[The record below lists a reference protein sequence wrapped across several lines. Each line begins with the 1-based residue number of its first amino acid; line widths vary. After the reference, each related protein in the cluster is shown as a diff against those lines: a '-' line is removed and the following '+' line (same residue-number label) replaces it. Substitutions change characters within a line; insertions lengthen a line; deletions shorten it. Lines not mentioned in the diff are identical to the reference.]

1 MSNIEAMNPYSNDLR
16 RRIVKTYES
25 GEHTL
30 AEVADLF
37 SVSLATVK
45 NFLRRH
51 RETGSPDALPHGGG
65 RQPALN
71 EKARL
76 FIRAALEQDNDLTLD
91 ELRRRLQAKHKLAVS
106 RPTLCRLLQ
115 ALDLPR
121 KKSRSTPLSAT
132 PRASSRPAPSTRKRS
147 SGSI

>member
-1 MSNIEAMNPYSNDLR
+1 MKPYSNDLR
-16 RRIVKTYES
+16 RRIVETYES
-25 GEHTL
+25 GEPTL

-45 NFLRRH
+45 NFLRRK
-51 RETGSPDALPHGGG
+51 RQTGSPDALPHAGG
-65 RQPALN
+65 RKPALN

-76 FIRAALEQDNDLTLD
+76 FLRQTLQQDNDLTLD
-91 ELRRRLQAKHKLAVS
+91 ELRQRLHAKHKQTVS

-121 KKSRSTPLSAT
+121 K
-132 PRASSRPAPSTRKRS
+132 
-147 SGSI
+147 

>member
-1 MSNIEAMNPYSNDLR
+1 MNPYSNDLR
-16 RRIVKTYES
+16 RRIVETYES

-51 RETGSPDALPHGGG
+51 RQTGSPDALPHAGG
-65 RQPALN
+65 RRPALN

-76 FIRAALEQDNDLTLD
+76 FIREALRQDNDLTLD
-91 ELRRRLQAKHKLAVS
+91 ELRRRLQARHKQTVS

-115 ALDLPR
+115 TLDLPR

-132 PRASSRPAPSTRKRS
+132 PRESSRPAPSTPKRS

>member
-1 MSNIEAMNPYSNDLR
+1 MKPYSNDLR
-16 RRIVKTYES
+16 RRIVETYEG

-45 NFLRRH
+45 NFLRRK
-51 RETGSPDALPHGGG
+51 RETGSPDALPHAGG
-65 RQPALN
+65 RKPALN

-76 FIRAALEQDNDLTLD
+76 FVREALQQDNDLTLD
-91 ELRRRLQAKHKLAVS
+91 EPRRRLQAKHKKVVS

-132 PRASSRPAPSTRKRS
+132 PRESSRPALSTRKHS

>member
-1 MSNIEAMNPYSNDLR
+1 MKPYSNDLR
-16 RRIVKTYES
+16 RRIVETYES

-51 RETGSPDALPHGGG
+51 RETGSPDALPHGAG
-65 RQPALN
+65 RQLALT

-76 FIRAALEQDNDLTLD
+76 FVRDAVQQDNALTLD
-91 ELRRRLQAKHKLAVS
+91 ELRRRLKSRHKQTVS

-115 ALDLPR
+115 SLGLPR
-121 KKSRSTPLSAT
+121 KKSRSTPQNAT
-132 PRASSRPAPSTRKRS
+132 PRASSKRAPSTSKKS
-147 SGSI
+147 SGSM

>member
-1 MSNIEAMNPYSNDLR
+1 MNPYSNDLR
-16 RRIVKTYES
+16 RRLVETYES
-25 GEHTL
+25 REHTL

-45 NFLRRH
+45 NFLRRN
-51 RETGSPDALPHGGG
+51 RETGSPDALPHAGG
-65 RQPALN
+65 RKPALS

-76 FIRAALEQDNDLTLD
+76 FVREALQQDNDLTLD
-91 ELRRRLQAKHKLAVS
+91 ELRHRLQARHKQTVS

-115 ALDLPR
+115 GLGLPR

-132 PRASSRPAPSTRKRS
+132 LKESSKPAPNTRKRS

>member
-1 MSNIEAMNPYSNDLR
+1 MNPYSNDLR
-16 RRIVKTYES
+16 RRIVETYEA

-51 RETGSPDALPHGGG
+51 RETGSADALPHAGG
-65 RQPALN
+65 RKSVLN
-71 EKARL
+71 DKARL
-76 FIRAALEQDNDLTLD
+76 FIREALHQDNDLTLD
-91 ELRRRLQAKHKLAVS
+91 ELRRRLQARHKQTVS

-115 ALDLPR
+115 TLDLPR
-121 KKSRSTPLSAT
+121 KKSRSTPPSVTA
-132 PRASSRPAPSTRKRS
+132 PESSRPAPTTRKRS
-147 SGSI
+147 SNSI

>member
-1 MSNIEAMNPYSNDLR
+1 MNPYSNDLR
-16 RRIVKTYES
+16 HRIVETYES

-45 NFLRRH
+45 NFLRRN
-51 RETGSPDALPHGGG
+51 RETGSPDALPHAGG
-65 RQPALN
+65 RKPALS

-76 FIRAALEQDNDLTLD
+76 FVREALQQDNDLTLD
-91 ELRRRLQAKHKLAVS
+91 ELRRRLQARHKQTVS

-115 ALDLPR
+115 TLDLPR
-121 KKSRSTPLSAT
+121 KKSRSTPLKAT
-132 PRASSRPAPSTRKRS
+132 LKESSKPAPSTRKRS
-147 SGSI
+147 SNSI

>member
-1 MSNIEAMNPYSNDLR
+1 MNPYSNDLR
-16 RRIVKTYES
+16 RRIVEAYEG

-51 RETGSPDALPHGGG
+51 RQTGSPDALPHAGG
-65 RQPALN
+65 RKPTLN
-71 EKARL
+71 EKARQ
-76 FIRAALEQDNDLTLD
+76 FIREALQQDNDLTLD
-91 ELRRRLQAKHKLAVS
+91 ELRRRLQAKHRLTVS
-106 RPTLCRLLQ
+106 RPTMCRLLQ

-121 KKSRSTPLSAT
+121 KKSRSTPVSAT
-132 PRASSRPAPSTRKRS
+132 PRESSRPAPSTRKRS
-147 SGSI
+147 STSI

>member
-1 MSNIEAMNPYSNDLR
+1 MKPYSNDLR
-16 RRIVKTYES
+16 RRIVETYES

-37 SVSLATVK
+37 SVSLATDK

-51 RETGSPDALPHGGG
+51 RQTGSPDALPHAGG
-65 RQPALN
+65 RKPALN
-71 EKARL
+71 DKARL
-76 FIRAALEQDNDLTLD
+76 FIREALRQDNALTLD
-91 ELRRRLQAKHKLAVS
+91 ELRRRLQSRHKQTVS
-106 RPTLCRLLQ
+106 RPTMCRLLQ
-115 ALDLPR
+115 TLDLPR

-132 PRASSRPAPSTRKRS
+132 PRESSRPVPSTRKHS